1 MLISLHPVRD
11 SVQGR
16 NIPSFPRVSPM
27 MPCIWSCYLPS
38 QRRSLKASSCIA
50 CDRSALPTSACELS
64 LFRNWCR
71 KVTGKWP
78 FFLFLSHLMHHIYPT
93 SHVSE
98 YGQHIHPLIEK
109 ELGRCHKTLEALLN
123 DFPHPYKSIPC
134 EKENFTYGFFQIL
147 NCKLWANVSSC
158 PALKKPFFPEHSDSF
173 LCLSTQ
179 PGSKVA
185 IWQLKCTPGSK

>member
-1 MLISLHPVRD
+1 MALLPL
-11 SVQGR
+11 
-16 NIPSFPRVSPM
+16 SFSSDAPH
-27 MPCIWSCYLPS
+27 LPN
-38 QRRSLKASSCIA
+38 IA
-50 CDRSALPTSACELS
+50 CVRVWSTHSS
-64 LFRNWCR
+64 
-71 KVTGKWP
+71 
-78 FFLFLSHLMHHIYPT
+78 
-93 SHVSE
+93 
-98 YGQHIHPLIEK
+98 LIEK

-123 DFPHPYKSIPC
+123 DFPHPYKSVPR

-147 NCKLWANVSSC
+147 NCKLWANASSC